1 MIKYRMDK
9 EALVISKI
17 KSDYIGDD
25 GAIIGEYIYSM
36 DGFFEDTH
44 FKREWMSMS
53 QIGRKA
59 MLVNISDAIAMAAKP
74 LYALVT
80 LALPKDI
87 TAQEIDELTT
97 SLQKSAGEFGCEIVG
112 GDTLSSDK
120 LHISITIISK
130 SSNPLTRVGLDENSY
145 LAFTGTLGESK
156 RDLEALFRGQ
166 SIDSKSKFYEPIL
179 RADFVYQA
187 RRYLQAGMDIS
198 DGLFCDTN
206 KILDI
211 NKYGLEILTNINDT
225 IGLSGEEYEVIVGFD
240 KKYKDKVIQIA
251 KETDTPLTIYAK
263 VAKNDFRFECQ
274 NHHF

>member
-1 MIKYRMDK
+1 MIKYCMDK

-87 TAQEIDELTT
+87 TLKEIDELTT
-97 SLQKSAGEFGCEIVG
+97 ALQECAGEFGCEIVG
-112 GDTLSSDK
+112 GDTLSSNK

-130 SSNPLTRVGLDENSY
+130 SPNPLTRVGLDENSY
-145 LAFTGTLGESK
+145 LAFTGILGESK
-156 RDLEALFRGQ
+156 RDLESLFRGQ
-166 SIDSKSKFYEPIL
+166 GIDSKSKFYEPIL

-187 RRYLQAGMDIS
+187 RRYLQVGMDIS

-211 NKYGLEILTNINDT
+211 NKYGLEILTNINDN
-225 IGLSGEEYEVIVGFD
+225 IGLSGEEYEMIVGFD
-240 KKYKDKVIQIA
+240 KKYKDRVIQIA

-263 VAKNDFRFECQ
+263 VARNDFRFECQ

>member
-1 MIKYRMDK
+1 MDK

-17 KSDYIGDD
+17 KSDYVGDD
-25 GAIIGEYIYSM
+25 GAVIGEYIYSM

-44 FKREWMSMS
+44 FKREWMSIS

-87 TAQEIDELTT
+87 TTQEIDELTT
-97 SLQKSAGEFGCEIVG
+97 SLQNCAGEFGCEIVG

-156 RDLEALFRGQ
+156 RDLELLFDGK
-166 SIDSKSKFYEPIL
+166 SIDNQSKFYEPIL
-179 RADFVYQA
+179 RADFIYQA
-187 RRYLQAGMDIS
+187 RKYLQAGMDIS

-206 KILDI
+206 KMLEI
-211 NKYGLEILTNINDT
+211 NKCGLKILTNIKDS
-225 IGLSGEEYEVIVGFD
+225 IGLSGEEYEMLIAFG
-240 KKYKDKVIQIA
+240 KQHKDKIMQIA
-251 KETDTPLTIYAK
+251 KETNTPLTIFAK
-263 VAKNDFRFECQ
+263 VARNDFRFECQ